1 MQKLIIIIAMA
12 LVSYQAQAQK
22 SAADKHLA
30 GGGDFDL
37 GMRTSVSFFNDAGYV
52 GQGVGGQFRLRF
64 LERLNTEWYADIL
77 ATNIGNVGT
86 RKDMHIGW
94 SVMFYMF
101 NTERV
106 KGKFTP
112 YIIAGHCFD
121 GSHVFENRDHSNSG
135 KINSSAVQMGLGTS
149 YNITDN
155 FDLTL
160 TCQYMNHL
168 GGHMHSEIYTDPEGY
183 KRLNIERS
191 SKTDFDGHLLVNL
204 SLNVKLF
211 DFWK

>member
-1 MQKLIIIIAMA
+1 MQKLLLIIAIA
-12 LVSYQAQAQK
+12 LMGFQAQAQQ
-22 SAADKHLA
+22 SAADKHLS

-37 GMRTSVSFFNDAGYV
+37 GVRTTTSFFSDAGAM

-64 LERLNTEWYADIL
+64 LKRLNTEWYADVL
-77 ATNIGNVGT
+77 STNIKDVAT

-112 YIIAGHCFD
+112 YVIAGHCFD
-121 GSHVFENRDHSNSG
+121 GTHLFENRDHSNSG
-135 KINSSAVQMGLGTS
+135 KINSSAVQLGMGTH
-149 YNITDN
+149 YNLTDN

-168 GGHMHSEIYTDPEGY
+168 GGHMHGEIYTDDSGL
-183 KRLNIERS
+183 KRLNIDKS
-191 SKTDFDGHLLVNL
+191 THTDFSGHLLVSL

-211 DFWK
+211 DFWD

>member
-1 MQKLIIIIAMA
+1 MRKLILIIAMVQA
-12 LVSYQAQAQK
+12 GCLAQAQNK
-22 SAADKHLA
+22 LADRLA

-52 GQGVGGQFRLRF
+52 GQGVGGQFRLRI

-160 TCQYMNHL
+160 TVQYMNHL